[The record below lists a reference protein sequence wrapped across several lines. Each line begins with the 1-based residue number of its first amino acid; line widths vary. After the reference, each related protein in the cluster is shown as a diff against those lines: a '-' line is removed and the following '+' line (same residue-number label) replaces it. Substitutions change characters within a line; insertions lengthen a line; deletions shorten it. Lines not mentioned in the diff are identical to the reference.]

1 MRISCLLA
9 LALAVPVFGQGMN
22 ADPEAQAPLARF
34 QAMAVVGP
42 ALADDFDKQAERRT
56 TGPVTLAPGHD
67 DQGAIW
73 PETRDEAVNTHY
85 GVVLPPRGH
94 LALDLMRPA
103 TRPAD
108 HNFMTLASAG
118 TPGNTKLALR
128 ILGDMRP

>member
-1 MRISCLLA
+1 VVVVVVDVA
-9 LALAVPVFGQGMN
+9 LGGALSGVTGTVEGLG
-22 ADPEAQAPLARF
+22 
-34 QAMAVVGP
+34 
-42 ALADDFDKQAERRT
+42 ADDFDKQAERRT